1 MFPIFEFWK
10 NTHWS
15 TWFFRHKKEYF
26 QPGKQWSFFQKT
38 AFEKEGPWEA
48 VKGEEGGDTVVYS
61 FTNRE
66 ENKNT
71 NTVQVAQEAGH
82 SL

>member
-1 MFPIFEFWK
+1 M
-10 NTHWS
+10 
-15 TWFFRHKKEYF
+15 
-26 QPGKQWSFFQKT
+26 T
-38 AFEKEGPWEA
+38 AFVKDGPWEA
-48 VKGEEGGDTVVYS
+48 VMGEEGGDTVVYS